1 MPAIPDVPLIPL
13 EVLFGNPEKTQ
24 PKLSPD
30 GGRLAYIAPVDGV
43 LNVWV
48 GTVGADDFRPVTQDT
63 DRGIRSYFWT
73 YDGSAL
79 IYQQDVGGN
88 ENWNLYLVDLQTR
101 ETVNVTPYPEATARV
116 EAYDKR
122 HPNDLIVGLNTR
134 DEKVHDLFRIDLRT
148 REITPLIENPGDFSG
163 WLIDH
168 ALAVRGATRALKDGG
183 FELLLRNA
191 SGDGWDVAQSFG
203 SDDSLTSHPA
213 GFTADGQYLHMIDST
228 GANAGRLLKWNLETG
243 EKMVLSEDP
252 TYDVSWTFNH
262 PDTDEVQAVIYV
274 RERVT
279 WTVLDPAIQGDLDF
293 LQTAQ
298 PGDIHV
304 ISRDLADENWLIAYV
319 VDNGPVAHYAYNRAS
334 RSLTFLFHNQPALTK
349 YTLASCE
356 PISLTS
362 RDGLTLHGYITY
374 PPGVE
379 RRNLPTVLLVHGGPW
394 GRDGWGYNAT
404 SQWFANRGYASL
416 QINFRGSTGYGKN
429 FVNAGD
435 REWGAKM
442 HDDLVDTVQ
451 WAIDQGIANSKKIAI
466 MGGSYGGY
474 AALVGATFTP
484 DLFCCAVDVVGPSNL
499 VTLIRSIP
507 AYWTTALDSLKKR
520 VGDPDTEEE
529 FLNSRSPLFK
539 ADRIKIPMLIGQG
552 ANDPRVKQAESD
564 QIVEALK
571 KNGVEHEYVLFPDE
585 GHGFAKPENRI
596 AFNRVAEKF
605 LAKHL
610 GGRAEED

>member
-1 MPAIPDVPLIPL
+1 M
-13 EVLFGNPEKTQ
+13 
-24 PKLSPD
+24 
-30 GGRLAYIAPVDGV
+30 R
-43 LNVWV
+43 
-48 GTVGADDFRPVTQDT
+48 
-63 DRGIRSYFWT
+63 
-73 YDGSAL
+73 
-79 IYQQDVGGN
+79 
-88 ENWNLYLVDLQTR
+88 
-101 ETVNVTPYPEATARV
+101 
-116 EAYDKR
+116 
-122 HPNDLIVGLNTR
+122 
-134 DEKVHDLFRIDLRT
+134 
-148 REITPLIENPGDFSG
+148 
-163 WLIDH
+163 
-168 ALAVRGATRALKDGG
+168 
-183 FELLLRNA
+183 
-191 SGDGWDVAQSFG
+191 
-203 SDDSLTSHPA
+203 
-213 GFTADGQYLHMIDST
+213 
-228 GANAGRLLKWNLETG
+228 
-243 EKMVLSEDP
+243 
-252 TYDVSWTFNH
+252 
-262 PDTDEVQAVIYV
+262 QA
-274 RERVT
+274 
-279 WTVLDPAIQGDLDF
+279 
-293 LQTAQ
+293 AQ

-319 VDNGPVAHYAYNRAS
+319 VDNGPVAHYAYNRAA